1 MCCVMFDIRV
11 NVNDVVVNAGVT
23 IVYRVHCFSAG
34 TGKGFSDFID
44 LAHLYVCK
52 CMFLAAA
59 T

>member
-34 TGKGFSDFID
+34 TGKGYSDFID
-44 LAHLYVCK
+44 LAHLFVC
-52 CMFLAAA
+52 
-59 T
+59 